1 MFMRESR
8 PELTH
13 TDPSMTTTA
22 TATDD
27 AAEPVDHDSSE
38 ESVGAHPVLDKAED
52 GAMAE
57 DNEESAMA
65 DEQSVQAGPKT
76 VELSQAEI
84 SQENRGKT
92 SPTEDESTQVD
103 ATEEQVVEPEQD
115 SERPLPDAEAPTTD
129 ASSTTPADVK
139 DNVSEEALKDSVIQ
153 SESMFFSTT
162 STEALESNLAREDET
177 ETGATMEESETPMAP
192 ETLSREKERSEEAP
206 EVPDEAPAQETKPP
220 AVDHDTCIEEKQEP
234 AALKQIADVP
244 IADLNE
250 DQQMEA
256 AITLPEPAA
265 GIPEAPL
272 DTAMENSEEQVQET
286 PSLAKDSPVEPTT
299 LRHDGETLSSGEQS
313 LQADATLAVMSESAS
328 EEGEGS
334 SLSSLSDDEM
344 EETEHLEEE
353 EYTLKELREGE
364 EDEED
369 DATSIPSPSL
379 SAVASPRFSSI
390 ADTLTLNLPDRTP
403 PKSRT
408 TKEIPEEPA
417 SPIDEDTAFLKDFLS
432 RADASKASREAATSR
447 LESIANRR
455 DSDVVRQA
463 LCSPRVALENKD
475 PNSPNTSSAS
485 SAGHKAV
492 TAKESSPLS
501 INTPFTAKKLDFSDL
516 TSDLTLEKPS
526 DAPEASQTPEPTP
539 SCSSKPQTTRRS
551 SRARQTR
558 LPATPSASS
567 TGPNRITFRGAN
579 HDPIVLKKTEAQEMA
594 ALTRNNTRRNKG
606 GALAAPIRLNK
617 LKAEALRASGNA
629 EKGEEVLVYADER
642 VEVWEASRL
651 RWDQQLVYFQ
661 ESEGGLAGLTSL
673 SDDELAGPVDVGPEQ
688 GGRKRKEKSSDG
700 EPAATTPAR
709 TKRAR
714 GLGAGNGTPV
724 KGLLAPA
731 ASLLPEGVVQ
741 QQGQDEVKEEKKG
754 AGKKSAAA
762 SSSGKGGAPRSKRAP
777 KEVSLAPPTSA
788 EPSKTPSSSA
798 AEQPSSSSLPSTAT
812 AQATDA
818 SQPPPPPPSNLPT
831 PSSRRSRLQTPRKV
845 KLPVSVSSTTPAAAT
860 TSSATSSSTTQQSA
874 SGRTIGST
882 PRKMGG
888 PTAISKPS
896 APSAAS
902 EAAAAGSGGQG
913 LSSGGRRRA
922 AAAAARRL

>member
-1 MFMRESR
+1 MFMRESS

-38 ESVGAHPVLDKAED
+38 GSVGAHPALDKAED
-52 GAMAE
+52 GAMVK
-57 DNEESAMA
+57 DNEESVMT

-76 VELSQAEI
+76 FELSQAET
-84 SQENRGKT
+84 SQENNEEM
-92 SPTEDESTQVD
+92 PLTEDESTQVD
-103 ATEEQVVEPEQD
+103 ATEEQVIEPEQD

-139 DNVSEEALKDSVIQ
+139 DNVSEGAPKDSVIQ

-206 EVPDEAPAQETKPP
+206 EVPDGAPAQETKPP
-220 AVDHDTCIEEKQEP
+220 AVDHDTRIEEKQEP

-353 EYTLKELREGE
+353 EYTLTELREGE

-501 INTPFTAKKLDFSDL
+501 TNTPFTAKKLDFSDL
-516 TSDLTLEKPS
+516 TSDLTLEKPP

-539 SCSSKPQTTRRS
+539 SCSSKSQTTRRS

-567 TGPNRITFRGAN
+567 AGPNRITFRGAN

-606 GALAAPIRLNK
+606 GALVAPIRLNK
-617 LKAEALRASGNA
+617 LKAEALKASENA

-642 VEVWEASRL
+642 VEVWKASRL

-661 ESEGGLAGLTSL
+661 EESEGGLAGLTSL

-714 GLGAGNGTPV
+714 GLGAGNGTPA

-777 KEVSLAPPTSA
+777 KEVSLAPPASA
-788 EPSKTPSSSA
+788 EPSKTPSSA

-902 EAAAAGSGGQG
+902 EAAAAGSGSQG

-922 AAAAARRL
+922 AAAARRL